1 MPPVTF
7 SPGRR
12 RVLAGLGALA
22 AAPAVLTVTG
32 ALPSGAAAAAA
43 DAADDFDYE
52 CMADLVETGEVT
64 RADLVAR

>member
-43 DAADDFDYE
+43 DDDFDYE

>member
-1 MPPVTF
+1 MPPATF

-22 AAPAVLTVTG
+22 AAPAVLTVAGTATG
-32 ALPSGAAAAAA
+32 TAAPAA
-43 DAADDFDYE
+43 AADDFDYE